1 MKNYIKL
8 YDLIGFKICW
18 ILCAFCSVWGKPYL
32 GPLAALI
39 FIIGHLS
46 IVKFNFRDIKIIFIA
61 ILLGF
66 ILDTLFL
73 SFGFV
78 GYKGSISYAPLW
90 IIAMWAGFSI
100 TLIYTLDKLQNK
112 YFLASLLGL
121 VGGPLSYQAGVGIG
135 SITITNNTSYM
146 ILAIA
151 WAFSVPLLLSL
162 IKYFSNNQ

>member
-1 MKNYIKL
+1 M
-8 YDLIGFKICW
+8 
-18 ILCAFCSVWGKPYL
+18 
-32 GPLAALI
+32 
-39 FIIGHLS
+39 
-46 IVKFNFRDIKIIFIA
+46 KFNFRDIKIIFIS

-162 IKYFSNNQ
+162 IKSHCFSNISKNTNISNNNI